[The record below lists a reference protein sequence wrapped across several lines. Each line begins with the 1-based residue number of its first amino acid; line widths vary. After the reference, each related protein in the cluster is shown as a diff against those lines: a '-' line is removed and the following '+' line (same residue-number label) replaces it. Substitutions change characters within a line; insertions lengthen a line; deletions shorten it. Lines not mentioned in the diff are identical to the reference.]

1 MGSWGFRTFEDDIAC
16 DWLEDLFDSDP
27 IAFFQQCLDLEGH
40 DFLEFLACIGVT
52 CTAEIL
58 HGLARTPRN
67 GLPEAAY
74 QWLDAHQELRVDAL
88 IPSAIDGLQRVLS
101 SDSQMQLIWE
111 DDGERFNQWRMH
123 YLELIK
129 GLRFS
134 LIENT

>member
-27 IAFFQQCLDLEGH
+27 IAFFHKCLDLEGH

-58 HGLARTPRN
+58 HGLARAPRK

-74 QWLDAHQELRVDAL
+74 HWLESNQELSTHSML
-88 IPSAIDGLQRVLS
+88 PSAIAGMHRVLGD
-101 SDSQMQLIWE
+101 DSQMQRMWE
-111 DDGERFNQWRMH
+111 DDGERFQQWRQ
-123 YLELIK
+123 YNLELIK
-129 GLRFS
+129 GLQFS